1 MRIYKWICNQ
11 RSPAP
16 IASIAKPRSCRPMH
30 ARFSTIA
37 RVAVKNFDRMQ
48 AIAASI
54 ARSGQYL
61 VPQSR
66 KRAPRVWTL
75 NAVKEVD
82 MSTRQFDLIV
92 LGVGMAAVSAANK
105 CAAAG
110 WSVAVVDEL
119 PYGGTCALRGCDPKK
134 MLRRSAEIIDAARLM
149 QGSGIKAGDLKI
161 DWADLVAFT
170 RTFTGKMPGK
180 IEGSL
185 DKKGVETLHGTAR
198 FVNENTVEIDGQE
211 RLQAN
216 HILIATGST
225 PRPIKVPGAEYLT
238 DSTEFMR
245 METLPKR
252 IVFIGGGFISFEFA
266 HIAARAG
273 SEVCIID
280 RGDRPLKAF
289 DGDLVEKLI
298 ERGGEAGIG
307 LRRSTSLK
315 SVKQAGKGYIV
326 TVEMGGQTEDLEA
339 DLVVHGAGRVPAID
353 QLNLPAANVEAT
365 GAGIA
370 VNEYLQSRSNP
381 KIYAAGDAAD
391 TTGAPL
397 TPVAVFEGKVAASNM
412 LKGNHSK
419 PDYKG
424 VPSVVFTI
432 PELTRVGML
441 EEEARDAGYKV
452 RVAENDTSGW
462 YSNIRVGETY
472 GATRI
477 IIDDSSNQIL
487 GAHLFG
493 HGYGELINFL
503 GLAMRLG
510 LTTRDLKTMVSA
522 YPTVGSDLGSM
533 L

>member
-1 MRIYKWICNQ
+1 MAQNL
-11 RSPAP
+11 
-16 IASIAKPRSCRPMH
+16 H
-30 ARFSTIA
+30 
-37 RVAVKNFDRMQ
+37 V
-48 AIAASI
+48 
-54 ARSGQYL
+54 G
-61 VPQSR
+61 
-66 KRAPRVWTL
+66 
-75 NAVKEVD
+75 KEFD

-134 MLRRSAEIIDAARLM
+134 MLRRGAEIIDSARLM
-149 QGSGIKAGDLKI
+149 QGSGIDVGGLKI

-185 DKKGVETLHGTAR
+185 DEKGVETLHGTAR
-198 FVNENTVEIDGQE
+198 FVNENTVEIDGKE
-211 RLQAN
+211 RLQAD

-225 PRPIKVPGAEYLT
+225 PRPIKVPGAEHLT

-245 METLPKR
+245 LETLPKR
-252 IVFIGGGFISFEFA
+252 ILFIGGGFISFEFA

-289 DGDLVEKLI
+289 DGALVEKLI
-298 ERGGEAGIG
+298 ERGSEAGIG

-315 SVKQAGKGYIV
+315 SISQTGTGYVV
-326 TVEMGGQTEDLEA
+326 TVEKSGQAEDLEA
-339 DLVVHGAGRVPAID
+339 DLIVHGAGRVPAID
-353 QLNLPAANVEAT
+353 QLNLDVANVQAT
-365 GAGIA
+365 NAGVA

-381 KIYAAGDAAD
+381 KIFAAGDAAD
-391 TTGAPL
+391 TPGAPL

-419 PDYKG
+419 PDYNG

-432 PELTRVGML
+432 PELARVGML
-441 EEEARDAGYKV
+441 EEEAREAGYKV
-452 RVAENDTSGW
+452 RVVENDTSGW
-462 YSNIRVGETY
+462 YSNIRVGEKCGT
-472 GATRI
+472 TRI
-477 IIDDSSNQIL
+477 LIDESTHRIL
-487 GAHLFG
+487 GGHLFG

-503 GLAMRLG
+503 GLSMRLG
-510 LTTRDLKTMVSA
+510 LTTRELKSMVST
-522 YPTVGSDLGSM
+522 YPSVGSDLGSM